1 MKKVPS
7 QSGKLQE
14 RAFSIFTTFVIS
26 HSCDFLF
33 SLTHFLTFFLW
44 IFLLKQKDFL
54 EDCLVLNFLLFINIT
69 WTNRLPV
76 CMVASEYMKMWVPL
90 FSHRV
95 LFCLYFRFWRKT
107 LFTTGRKENRII
119 WKVLQITFSQTLVH
133 LRSRS
138 WNSWLQKCFTKK

>member
-1 MKKVPS
+1 MKKSFLSERKTSRVS
-7 QSGKLQE
+7 FFHIHHICYQSFMW
-14 RAFSIFTTFVIS
+14 FSFLSHTFS
-26 HSCDFLF
+26 HVFLVNLLTQTKRFSWRLSCAQFPF
-33 SLTHFLTFFLW
+33 VYQYHMNKSPTGVYGW
-44 IFLLKQKDFL
+44 IGIYKK
-54 EDCLVLNFLLFINIT
+54 
-69 WTNRLPV
+69 
-76 CMVASEYMKMWVPL
+76 WVPL

-107 LFTTGRKENRII
+107 IFTTGRKENRII